1 LVIFSLPFNAQNSGG
16 STEHIEPDKQTL
28 ILKEYGKNIQRLV
41 DHISGIEDREKR
53 TQSAFTAIEIIK
65 QLNPT
70 WKQENDQKLW
80 DDLHIM
86 SDFKLDVDSPFP
98 IPEKELLGKRPLSIG
113 YPKGEV
119 KFKHYGRNIEKL
131 IEKAIE
137 IEDDEEQETA
147 IIFIGQ
153 LMRSFHSTWN
163 RDNFDDGIILDDIKT
178 LSKGKLHIDLDKVKE
193 NSLFES
199 NTRRDF
205 KLPIAV
211 EPPGKNKR
219 NVIHKNRRNIGGNNI
234 NKKRRN

>member
-1 LVIFSLPFNAQNSGG
+1 M
-16 STEHIEPDKQTL
+16 EHFEPDKQRL
-28 ILKEYGKNIQRLV
+28 ILKEYGKNIQGLV
-41 DHISGIEDREKR
+41 DHITAIEDREKR
-53 TQSAFTAIEIIK
+53 TQSAYTVIEIIK
-65 QLNPT
+65 QLNPNMKAET
-70 WKQENDQKLW
+70 DQKLW
-80 DDLHIM
+80 DDVYIM
-86 SDFKLDVDSPFP
+86 SDFKLDIDAPFP
-98 IPEKELLGKRPLSIG
+98 MPEKELLGKRPQPIG

-137 IEDDEEQETA
+137 IENDEEQEAA

-163 RDNFDDGIILDDIKT
+163 RENFDDGIILDDIKT
-178 LSKGKLHIDLDKVKE
+178 LSKGRLHIDLEKVRE

-205 KLPIAV
+205 KIPHI
-211 EPPGKNKR
+211 EEEHSKKSNRNNHIKRRPG
-219 NVIHKNRRNIGGNNI
+219 GGGHI

>member
-1 LVIFSLPFNAQNSGG
+1 M
-16 STEHIEPDKQTL
+16 EHFEPDKQRL

-41 DHISGIEDREKR
+41 DHITAIEDREKR
-53 TQSAFTAIEIIK
+53 TQSAYTVIEIIK
-65 QLNPT
+65 QLNPNMKAET
-70 WKQENDQKLW
+70 DQKLW
-80 DDLHIM
+80 DDVYIM
-86 SDFKLDVDSPFP
+86 SDFKLDIDAPFP
-98 IPEKELLGKRPLSIG
+98 MPEKELLGKRPLPIG

-137 IEDDEEQETA
+137 IENDEEQEAA

-163 RDNFDDGIILDDIKT
+163 RENFDDGIILDDIKT
-178 LSKGKLHIDLDKVKE
+178 LSKGRLHIDLEKVRE

-205 KLPIAV
+205 KIPHI
-211 EPPGKNKR
+211 EEEHSKKSNRNNHIKRRPG
-219 NVIHKNRRNIGGNNI
+219 GGGHI

>member
-1 LVIFSLPFNAQNSGG
+1 M
-16 STEHIEPDKQTL
+16 EHFEPDKQRL

-41 DHISGIEDREKR
+41 DHITAIEDREKR
-53 TQSAFTAIEIIK
+53 TQSAYTVIEIIK
-65 QLNPT
+65 QLNPNMKAET
-70 WKQENDQKLW
+70 DQKLW
-80 DDLHIM
+80 DDVYIM
-86 SDFKLDVDSPFP
+86 SDFKLDIDAPFP
-98 IPEKELLGKRPLSIG
+98 MPEKELLGKRPQPIG

-131 IEKAIE
+131 IEKAVE
-137 IEDDEEQETA
+137 IENDEEQEAA

-163 RDNFDDGIILDDIKT
+163 RENFDDGIILDDIKT
-178 LSKGKLHIDLDKVKE
+178 LSKGRLHIDLEKVRE

-205 KLPIAV
+205 KIPHIEEEHV
-211 EPPGKNKR
+211 KKTNRNNHIKRRPG
-219 NVIHKNRRNIGGNNI
+219 GGGGHI

>member
-1 LVIFSLPFNAQNSGG
+1 M
-16 STEHIEPDKQTL
+16 EHFEPDKQRL

-41 DHISGIEDREKR
+41 DHITAIEDREKR
-53 TQSAFTAIEIIK
+53 TQSAYTVIEIIK
-65 QLNPT
+65 QLNPNMKAET
-70 WKQENDQKLW
+70 DQKLW
-80 DDLHIM
+80 DDVYIM
-86 SDFKLDVDSPFP
+86 SDFKLDIDAPFP
-98 IPEKELLGKRPLSIG
+98 MPEKELLGKRPQPIG

-137 IEDDEEQETA
+137 IENDEEQEAA

-163 RDNFDDGIILDDIKT
+163 RENFDDGIILDDIKT
-178 LSKGKLHIDLDKVKE
+178 LSKGRLHIDLEKVRE

-205 KLPIAV
+205 KIPHIEEEHSKKANRNNHIKRR
-211 EPPGKNKR
+211 PG
-219 NVIHKNRRNIGGNNI
+219 GGGHI

>member
-1 LVIFSLPFNAQNSGG
+1 M
-16 STEHIEPDKQTL
+16 EHFEPDKQRL

-41 DHISGIEDREKR
+41 DHITAIEDREKR
-53 TQSAFTAIEIIK
+53 TQSAYTVIEIIK
-65 QLNPT
+65 QLNPNMKAET
-70 WKQENDQKLW
+70 DQKLW
-80 DDLHIM
+80 DDVYIM
-86 SDFKLDVDSPFP
+86 SDFKLDIDAPFP
-98 IPEKELLGKRPLSIG
+98 MPEKELLGKRPQPIG

-137 IEDDEEQETA
+137 IENDEEQEAA

-163 RDNFDDGIILDDIKT
+163 RENFDDGIILDDIKT
-178 LSKGKLHIDLDKVKE
+178 LSKGRLHIDLEKVRE

-205 KLPIAV
+205 KIPHI
-211 EPPGKNKR
+211 EEEHSKKSNRNNHIKR
-219 NVIHKNRRNIGGNNI
+219 RPSGGNGGGHI

>member
-1 LVIFSLPFNAQNSGG
+1 M
-16 STEHIEPDKQTL
+16 EHLEPDKQRL

-41 DHISGIEDREKR
+41 DHVTAIEDREKR
-53 TQSAFTAIEIIK
+53 TQSAYTVIEIIK
-65 QLNPT
+65 QLNPNMKAET
-70 WKQENDQKLW
+70 DQKLW
-80 DDLHIM
+80 DDVYIM
-86 SDFKLDVDSPFP
+86 SDFKLDIDAPFP
-98 IPEKELLGKRPLSIG
+98 MPEKELLGKRPQPIG

-137 IEDDEEQETA
+137 IENDEEQEAA

-163 RDNFDDGIILDDIKT
+163 RENFDDGIILDDIKT
-178 LSKGKLHIDLDKVKE
+178 LSKGRLHIDLEKVRE

-205 KLPIAV
+205 KIPHI
-211 EPPGKNKR
+211 EEEHSKKSNRNNHIKRRPG
-219 NVIHKNRRNIGGNNI
+219 GGGGHI

>member
-1 LVIFSLPFNAQNSGG
+1 M
-16 STEHIEPDKQTL
+16 EHFEPDKQRL

-41 DHISGIEDREKR
+41 DHITGIEDREKR
-53 TQSAFTAIEIIK
+53 TQSAYTVIEIIK
-65 QLNPT
+65 QLNPNMKAET
-70 WKQENDQKLW
+70 DQKLW
-80 DDLHIM
+80 DDVYIM
-86 SDFKLDVDSPFP
+86 SDFKLDIDAPFP
-98 IPEKELLGKRPLSIG
+98 MPEKELLGKRPQPIG

-131 IEKAIE
+131 IENAIE
-137 IEDDEEQETA
+137 IENDEEQEAA

-163 RDNFDDGIILDDIKT
+163 RENFDDGIILDDIKT
-178 LSKGKLHIDLDKVKE
+178 LSKGRLHIDLEKVRE

-205 KLPIAV
+205 KIPHV
-211 EPPGKNKR
+211 EEDHSKKNNRNNHIKRRPG
-219 NVIHKNRRNIGGNNI
+219 GGGHI